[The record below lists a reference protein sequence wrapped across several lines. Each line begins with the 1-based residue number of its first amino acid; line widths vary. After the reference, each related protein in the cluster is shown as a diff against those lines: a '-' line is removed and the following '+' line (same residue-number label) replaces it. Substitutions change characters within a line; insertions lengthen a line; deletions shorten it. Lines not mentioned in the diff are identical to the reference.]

1 MKVSLEEWG
10 GERER
15 KLKISP
21 GKVVEVGRVK
31 VKVSPEWEMESKGF
45 T

>member
-1 MKVSLEEWG
+1 MG
-10 GERER
+10 GGGGI

-21 GKVVEVGRVK
+21 GKVVEVGGGGVK